1 VKKLLVLATLLFS
14 FVTPAALAFDTP
26 LLTWERGRDQQVV
39 LGGGED
45 TSNWQVQLEGNG
57 ITPITFEK
65 SSKNNAGYV
74 VYSASIPSDI
84 PTGAYTVVTVGTG
97 SPRTAVAVVAMVQAS
112 TKTATSSLF
121 DLTRIIAIF
130 AFLTTL
136 LGALRLDKYSRLNF
150 RSTQLDFFNQPVVPK
165 NALEKLQGA
174 PLSARLKI
182 LSDLKPS
189 LLKYLL
195 LQEGEYFFSKSRL
208 AYSILPVAGI
218 LLGAIAAIEIMRNEG
233 IVKTGLGIFIAV
245 TLLAIIDPIAG
256 FAAVVAFVSA
266 ELVAGNVFSV
276 RDLLLIGAISFTWMA
291 PALFAA
297 LVRQV
302 APLDI
307 PKLSPDTSGA
317 KVVASL
323 IAAVVGTIAFYFGF
337 LLISSI
343 LYVESTFQELTLF
356 QAGIVFAA
364 LLIRSMLG
372 FRWESATSET
382 ESSQN
387 EFFVARINSPMTAL
401 VVNFLI
407 FAFVYIWT
415 QSAQKSLIV
424 SALFAL
430 PYYLV
435 FIGMGSSRINGLSR
449 IPRNFFIEA
458 IAVAAICWLIFRQV
472 SGQPLLSDDAGFWLL
487 FLTSIPLIA
496 HAQLTAIWPN
506 SIRKE
511 TISL

>member
-1 VKKLLVLATLLFS
+1 MKKVLVLATLLLS
-14 FVTPAALAFDTP
+14 FATPAALAFDTP

-39 LGGGED
+39 LGGGEE

-57 ITPITFEK
+57 ITPIVFEK
-65 SSKNNAGYV
+65 SRKNKAGYV
-74 VYSASIPSDI
+74 VYSANIPVDI

-97 SPRTAVAVVAMVQAS
+97 SPRTPVAVVAMVQAS

-121 DLTRIIAIF
+121 DLTRIVAIF

-136 LGALRLDKYSRLNF
+136 LGALRLDKYARLNF
-150 RSTQLDFFNQPVVPK
+150 RSSQLDFFTEEVKPK
-165 NALEKLQGA
+165 NALEKLQGI
-174 PLSARLKI
+174 PLKARLEI
-182 LSDLKPS
+182 LADLRPS

-195 LQEGEYFFSKSRL
+195 LQEGEYFYRKSRL
-208 AYSILPVAGI
+208 AYSALPIAGI
-218 LLGAIAAIEIMRNEG
+218 LLGAIAAIEIMKNDG

-256 FAAVVAFVSA
+256 FGAVVSFVTA

-297 LVRQV
+297 LIRQV

-307 PKLSPDTSGA
+307 PKVSADSNIARGA
-317 KVVASL
+317 ASV
-323 IAAVVGTIAFYFGF
+323 IAASVGTITFYFGF

-343 LYVESTFQELTLF
+343 LYVESTFQELALI
-356 QAGIVFAA
+356 QVAIVFAT
-364 LLIRSMLG
+364 LLIRSVLG
-372 FRWESATSET
+372 FHWESSES
-382 ESSQN
+382 EYEEKDS
-387 EFFVARINSPMTAL
+387 EFLVARVNSPLTAV
-401 VVNFLI
+401 VVNFMI

-435 FIGMGSSRINGLSR
+435 FIGMGSSRFSALSR
-449 IPRNFFIEA
+449 IPRSFLIEA
-458 IAVAAICWLIFRQV
+458 VFVAAICWVIFRQV
-472 SGQPLLSDDAGFWLL
+472 SGQPLLNSDAGFWLL
-487 FLTSIPLIA
+487 FLTSIPLIV

-506 SIRKE
+506 STRKE
-511 TISL
+511 TIYL